1 VAFCFLLQV
10 SISPKLAAAQSGT
23 AETTR
28 DVSRIQPGT
37 YTDSKGQQT
46 PMAIID
52 MSAGDT
58 HLNSTTTPS
67 EGRLSRWFD
76 LQMASLG
83 TRYRFSGNSER
94 ITTANQLQYQATFKG
109 RVKLD
114 RGGRLSL
121 NASVS
126 SGGNFMAGWNRTGWG
141 TGMAQTNLFLKQ
153 LYFSARPAA
162 GVEVS
167 YGGLDIPRDESTDI
181 TSYTYEGYIMGER
194 VRVNR
199 PRDLFF
205 DEVSVTYGY
214 LGDLN
219 SPGVSKRFHRL
230 RQSNFHR
237 FILAK
242 RIGERAR
249 ASADYTFESGVET
262 IREAVRVHVPELR
275 LIDMLHF
282 EAYQIPGNR
291 PGHGLA
297 VYSERAIHRR
307 LTIGGGYSQVDR
319 HMLNSDRYG
328 QGNRIFFD
336 SHLTINQALAVQT
349 YLTHA
354 VAGESVPSP
363 RNRFDVV
370 LSYNLLHHLVRT
382 GMF

>member
-1 VAFCFLLQV
+1 MSFCFQ
-10 SISPKLAAAQSGT
+10 
-23 AETTR
+23 R
-28 DVSRIQPGT
+28 DRIFG
-37 YTDSKGQQT
+37 
-46 PMAIID
+46 
-52 MSAGDT
+52 
-58 HLNSTTTPS
+58 H
-67 EGRLSRWFD
+67 
-76 LQMASLG
+76 
-83 TRYRFSGNSER
+83 
-94 ITTANQLQYQATFKG
+94 YQ
-109 RVKLD
+109 
-114 RGGRLSL
+114 
-121 NASVS
+121 
-126 SGGNFMAGWNRTGWG
+126 
-141 TGMAQTNLFLKQ
+141 
-153 LYFSARPAA
+153 
-162 GVEVS
+162 
-167 YGGLDIPRDESTDI
+167 
-181 TSYTYEGYIMGER
+181 
-194 VRVNR
+194 
-199 PRDLFF
+199 
-205 DEVSVTYGY
+205 VSVTYGY

-249 ASADYTFESGVET
+249 ASADYTYESGVET

-282 EAYQIPGNR
+282 EAYQIPGSR

-297 VYSERAIHRR
+297 VYGERAIHRR

-354 VAGESVPSP
+354 VAGESAPSP

-370 LSYNLLHHLVRT
+370 LSYNLLHHLMRT
-382 GMF
+382 RMF